1 MFVAKDR
8 KKLIIIVFIIIIIII
23 IVLHTLKKILN
34 FTTALPQSSYL
45 YTIQGLIKIPH
56 CLMP

>member
-1 MFVAKDR
+1 MFAAKDR

-23 IVLHTLKKILN
+23 IVLHTFRKILN

-56 CLMP
+56 C